1 LSETTSN
8 RSIPL
13 IQTVREIDGMAQ
25 VWFEGSGGVV
35 LPVTAGDFVTIRG
48 RVYEVKRAGGY
59 TRAAGESPMTGFDR
73 MGVQRREAF
82 TLDLGEIFL
91 ELGTGSIPDLA
102 DQGVWPLLSERR

>member
-1 LSETTSN
+1 LSEKTSN
-8 RSIPL
+8 RYLPL

-25 VWFEGSGGVV
+25 VWLEGSGGVV

-48 RVYEVKRAGGY
+48 RVYEAKRAGGY
-59 TRAAGESPMTGFDR
+59 TRSGLRPGAAP
-73 MGVQRREAF
+73 VQRRDAF

-91 ELGTGSIPDLA
+91 DLGAESIPDLA